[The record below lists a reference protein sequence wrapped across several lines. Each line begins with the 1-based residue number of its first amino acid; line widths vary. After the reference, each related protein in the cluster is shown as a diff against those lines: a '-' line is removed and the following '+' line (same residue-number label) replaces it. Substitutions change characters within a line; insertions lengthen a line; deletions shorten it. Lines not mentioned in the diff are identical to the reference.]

1 MPDAVI
7 GIDLGTTNSAVA
19 TLDAHG
25 FPMMLRGPDGEPTT
39 PSAVYFEPDGEVVV
53 GRAAREAVVYDAPRV
68 ALYFKREM
76 GNAQFALG
84 IDGRTYSPTDLSAQV
99 LSGLVAALPAVSGKR
114 KAVITVPAYFH
125 NPQREATVAAG
136 VQAGL
141 EVIGTINEPTAAA
154 LAYGLAHP
162 ELTGTILVYDLGGG
176 TFDVTLIEYAA
187 DAMRVIGS
195 DGDHHLGGVLWDE
208 RLMEL
213 VADRFSQARGVDVL
227 ADHAAVADLRLACEQ
242 AKFSLSV
249 REQVKVPVR
258 CDGQSD
264 SVVVTR
270 AEFEEA
276 TLDYLDRTRTLIV
289 RLIHETRVPWPK
301 IDATVLVGGS
311 TRMPAVRALIS
322 GLARK
327 QPLADINPDECV
339 AQGAALWAAT
349 QTGQPVFAGMLP
361 GGGGASA
368 AAGRGLRVMTDVS
381 PHSLG
386 YVQESADGRRY
397 INGTVITKNTPL
409 PTVQTRPSVVRTR
422 AGADGTQ
429 SIYVLQGDAERVLDN
444 ELGGCHRVS
453 GIPHYEGKT
462 TVEVSFGY
470 DVSGIIRISAWD
482 ARSGR
487 ELAVES
493 IDYPD
498 DLSWADEN
506 PSVVAAAQPV
516 TIMMVI
522 DTSGSMYGAG
532 IKEAKA
538 AACVFLDQLDLS
550 YMPTGIAEF
559 GSNAGIVISPTSDYK
574 SIVRAIQGLG
584 ASNGTPMAEGLSAC
598 APVFQGLGE
607 GVLVLLTDGEP
618 NSPAAAETAAGQ
630 LKGLGVTVYT
640 VGTSGADLQFLRG
653 IASDPDK
660 TFEPGS
666 GELSGTFRSIGR
678 EVASGHLR
686 MR

>member
-1 MPDAVI
+1 MSEAVI

-25 FPMMLRGPDGEPTT
+25 FPMMLGGPDGELTT
-39 PSAVYFEPDGEVVV
+39 PSAVYFDPSGEVVV
-53 GRAAREAVVYDAPRV
+53 GRAAREAVVYDPARV

-76 GNAQFALG
+76 ANAQFAFG
-84 IDGRTYSPTDLSAQV
+84 IDGHTYTPTDLSAEV
-99 LSGLVAALPAVSGKR
+99 LGGLVAALPPASGSR

-136 VQAGL
+136 QQAGL

-176 TFDVTLIEYAA
+176 TFDVTLIDYAA

-213 VADRFSQARGVDVL
+213 VADRFSAAHGVDLL

-242 AKFSLSV
+242 AKFSLSA
-249 REQVKVPVR
+249 REQVRVPVR
-258 CDGQSD
+258 CDGRTD
-264 SVVVTR
+264 NIAVTR

-276 TLDYLDRTRTLIV
+276 TLDYLDRTRSLIV
-289 RLIHETRVPWPK
+289 RLIRETGVPWPK

-311 TRMPAVRALIS
+311 TRMPAVRELIS

-327 QPLADINPDECV
+327 QPLTDINPDECV

-349 QTGQPVFAGMLP
+349 QVGQPIFSGML
-361 GGGGASA
+361 GGRGASSA
-368 AAGRGLRVMTDVS
+368 SGRGLRVMTDVS

-386 YVQESADGRRY
+386 YVQESADGHRY
-397 INGTVITKNTPL
+397 INGTVIRKNTPL

-422 AGADGTQ
+422 AGSEGTQ

-453 GIPHYEGKT
+453 EIPHYDGET
-462 TVEVSFGY
+462 TVDIGFGY
-470 DVSGIIRISAWD
+470 DVSGIIRVSAKD

-487 ELAVES
+487 DLVVEA
-493 IDYPD
+493 IGYRD
-498 DLSWADEN
+498 DLLWTDGD
-506 PSVVAAAQPV
+506 PSVAPAAQPM

-522 DTSGSMYGAG
+522 DTSGSMSGTG
-532 IKEAKA
+532 ITEAKA
-538 AACVFLDQLDLS
+538 AAREFLDQLDLS
-550 YMPTGIAEF
+550 FMPTGIAEF
-559 GSNAGIVISPTSDYK
+559 GGHAGIVISPTNGYED
-574 SIVRAIQGLG
+574 IIGAINGLG

-598 APVFQGLGE
+598 APVFQEVGE
-607 GVLVLLTDGEP
+607 GVVVLLTDGAP
-618 NSPAAAETAAGQ
+618 NDPAAAERAACT
-630 LKGLGVTVYT
+630 LKELGVVIYT
-640 VGTSGADLQFLRG
+640 VGTSGANLQFLRG

-666 GELSGTFRSIGR
+666 GELNGTFRSIGR

-686 MR
+686 VK